1 VPVSAPVVAGTL
13 AAASVLA
20 VRAAWTAH
28 AGEATR
34 RVSSTRPVAP
44 VVPHLVT
51 ACCAAAD
58 LDLEPAVVWRWYR
71 AALLAGPALVLLAT
85 SAPLAV
91 GALAALIAGPRFALP
106 FLQRRR
112 DERRDSQLT
121 PFLERVASS
130 IRSGRSVRSALTE
143 VARGMDRPLR
153 TDLEPLADALDH
165 GAALEDAVDRWAGTS
180 PSSSE
185 VRLAAA
191 ALRLGARAGGEVAR
205 AVDGVAASL
214 RERREVRGE
223 LIALATQARTSAL
236 LLVVAP
242 LGFAG
247 LMSTVEPGA
256 IRFLLGTPL
265 GLLCLTAGL
274 VLDAAGGWWMQRIV
288 GRAR

>member
-1 VPVSAPVVAGTL
+1 MSAAAVAGPL
-13 AAASVLA
+13 AAAA
-20 VRAAWTAH
+20 VVAARGAWVARSGG
-28 AGEATR
+28 AAR
-34 RVSSTRPVAP
+34 RLDGTRPEVDA
-44 VVPHLVT
+44 VPRSIA
-51 ACCAAAD
+51 ACCAAAEI
-58 LDLEPAVVWRWYR
+58 DLEPATAWRWYR
-71 AALLAGPALVLLAT
+71 AALLVGPVLVVVAAGP
-85 SAPLAV
+85 PLAAV
-91 GALAALIAGPRFALP
+91 VLVAIAAAPRLALP
-106 FLQRRR
+106 WLRRRR
-112 DERRDSQLT
+112 DERRDAQLT

-143 VARGMDRPLR
+143 VARGMERPLR
-153 TDLEPLADALDH
+153 TDLAPLADALDH
-165 GAALEDAVDRWAGTS
+165 GAALEDAVERWAADAGA
-180 PSSSE
+180 SSE

-223 LIALATQARTSAL
+223 LVALATQARTSAV

-247 LMSTVEPGA
+247 LMSTIEPGA
-256 IRFLLGTPL
+256 LAFLLGTPL

-274 VLDAAGGWWMQRIV
+274 LLDAAGGWWMQRIV